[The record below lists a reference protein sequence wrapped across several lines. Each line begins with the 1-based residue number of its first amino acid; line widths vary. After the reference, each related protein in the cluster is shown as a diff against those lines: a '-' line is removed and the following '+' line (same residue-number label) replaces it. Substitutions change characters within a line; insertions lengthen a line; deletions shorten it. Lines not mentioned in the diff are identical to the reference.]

1 MKYDFSK
8 CNNLQFKAKGDEGEV
23 MTGYLKVTKE
33 GEYCMVYVFPTDRAG
48 YESYNR
54 GLQFVTRDYARCEN
68 IEDFSEWAEK
78 HDLEIVPRDPET
90 YTDWKVG
97 DKVISNKGN
106 RVNTL
111 IAVLGKAIVLVRD
124 DGAPITG
131 LTTADSLTK
140 YDKLILTDYEQELLA
155 EQEKKEKCPFKKG
168 DMVLVRD
175 LDDDRWRARIFDCY
189 RKELKYKYECKDDKG
204 NTDDDMYIQCLPFN
218 EHTWQL
224 LGTTDEYDPDDTNDE
239 SH

>member
-33 GEYCMVYVFPTDRAG
+33 GEECLVYVFPTDREG
-48 YESYNR
+48 YETYDR
-54 GLQFVTRDYARCEN
+54 GLQLVVRDYARCEI
-68 IEDFSEWAEK
+68 IEDFSVWAEE

-97 DKVISNKGN
+97 DKVISHTGNK
-106 RVNTL
+106 VNTI

-124 DGAPITG
+124 AEVPITS

-155 EQEKKEKCPFKKG
+155 EDEKEKCPFKDG
-168 DMVLVRD
+168 DKVLVRD
-175 LDDDRWRARIFDCY
+175 FDSSEWRFAIFRSYNENCEEPY
-189 RKELKYKYECKDDKG
+189 RVKSSLLSYR
-204 NTDDDMYIQCLPFN
+204 QCIPLN
-218 EHTWQL
+218 EHTWAL
-224 LGTTDEYDPDDTNDE
+224 LGTTGEYKATNNNE

>member
-48 YESYNR
+48 YESYDK
-54 GLQFVTRDYARCEN
+54 GLQLVIRDYARCEV
-68 IEDFSEWAEK
+68 IEDFSDWAEE

-97 DKVISNKGN
+97 DKVICNKGN
-106 RVNTL
+106 HVETI

-124 DGAPITG
+124 AEVPITC
-131 LTTADSLTK
+131 LITADNLTK

-155 EQEKKEKCPFKKG
+155 EEEKEKCPFREG
-168 DMVLVRD
+168 DKVLVRD
-175 LDDDRWRARIFDCY
+175 YDSSEWRFAIFESYNKDSKEPYKMKSSLLSY
-189 RKELKYKYECKDDKG
+189 R
-204 NTDDDMYIQCLPFN
+204 QCISLN
-218 EHTWQL
+218 EHTWRL
-224 LGTTDEYDPDDTNDE
+224 LGTTDEYKATNNNE

>member
-23 MTGYLKVTKE
+23 MTGYLKVAKE
-33 GEYCMVYVFPTDRAG
+33 GKECVVYVFPTDSAG
-48 YESYNR
+48 NETYDR
-54 GLQFVTRDYARCEN
+54 GLQLVIRDYARGEI
-68 IEDFSEWAEK
+68 IEDFSDWAEE

-106 RVNTL
+106 QVNTL

-131 LTTADSLTK
+131 LTTADNLTK

-155 EQEKKEKCPFKKG
+155 EQEKEKCPFREG
-168 DMVLVRD
+168 DMVLVRNR
-175 LDDDRWRARIFDCY
+175 DDDRWRARIFDCY
-189 RKELKYKYECKDDKG
+189 HKDLKYKAECKDDKG

-218 EHTWQL
+218 ERTWEL
-224 LGTTDEYDPDDTNDE
+224 LGTTDGYKTIDNNE

>member
-8 CNNLQFKAKGDEGEV
+8 CNNLQFKAKDDDGEV

-33 GEYCMVYVFPTDRAG
+33 GEECVVYVFPTDSG
-48 YESYNR
+48 GNETYDR
-54 GLQFVTRDYARCEN
+54 GLQLVIRDYARGEI
-68 IEDFSEWAEK
+68 IEDFSDWAEE

-106 RVNTL
+106 QVNTL

-124 DGAPITG
+124 GAPFTG
-131 LTTADSLTK
+131 LTTTDSLTK

-155 EQEKKEKCPFKKG
+155 AQEKEKCPFREG
-168 DMVLVRD
+168 DKVLVRD
-175 LDDDRWRARIFDCY
+175 YDSSEWRFAIFESYNKNSKEPYKMKFSTLSY
-189 RKELKYKYECKDDKG
+189 R
-204 NTDDDMYIQCLPFN
+204 QCIHLN
-218 EHTWQL
+218 EHTWKL
-224 LGTTDEYDPDDTNDE
+224 LGTTDEYKE
-239 SH
+239 EE

>member
-33 GEYCMVYVFPTDRAG
+33 GEEFFVYIFPTDMQG
-48 YESYNR
+48 YESYDR
-54 GLQFVTRDYARCEN
+54 GLQLVIRDYARSYN
-68 IEDFSEWAEK
+68 IEDFSDWAED

-106 RVNTL
+106 QVNTL

-155 EQEKKEKCPFKKG
+155 EQEKEKCPFREG
-168 DMVLVRD
+168 DKVLVRD
-175 LDDDRWRARIFDCY
+175 YDSSEWRFAIFESYNENSAEPY
-189 RKELKYKYECKDDKG
+189 RVEGEIILSYR
-204 NTDDDMYIQCLPFN
+204 QCLPFN
-218 EHTWQL
+218 EHTWML
-224 LGTTDEYDPDDTNDE
+224 LGTTDEYKATNNNE